1 MSLFDNLL
9 AELEE
14 EILSSA
20 PAAPGAEAEAEAEA
34 GHFRRLMATV
44 PHGDVSSLVPAYEKL
59 RGDMGRDFLALGL
72 LAGGYPPGTP
82 PFLTGRDHRVV
93 VAAALLT
100 YPEQCGPWWRTA
112 RALGTRQAVCL
123 PVRNLLQ
130 VVRATREF
138 RPRARRWVRRTVL
151 QYLTALAADE
161 AAWERQVLV
170 DGHSLERLIRMVRA
184 PVPERLM
191 RPLRD
196 RRCWTEWPVLSVA
209 RRFAAACREGGP
221 EAGTQVLAEAEQR
234 GVRLPL
240 LFLEGV
246 ADVYRLE
253 LLPHVIPL
261 MTGKQLLQRLSRL
274 NEAGALVEG
283 CGAWEAIA
291 RVLGRAA
298 GDPRVAP
305 ADVRRARDLVAGLP
319 PHVEVALARLEE
331 ARRAALPAGPVP
343 GWAGREVCLVVDKSG
358 SMEPAIT
365 AAGQLAA
372 FLADQGARV
381 TVVVFDSQ
389 ARVLAPEVGSDG
401 RPDWRATFRGIRA
414 GGWTSIGAALQKA
427 AEVAAGADL
436 WVVLTDGAC
445 NTPPYAERN
454 SPRPERGRAAVM
466 WFNRNPS
473 PGFAAW
479 VRENRAEE
487 FQPPVRAGRLDYA
500 ALDDL
505 ARLCGAG
512 SALEEWLA
520 SVPSHVVAAIVRGEG

>member
-1 MSLFDNLL
+1 ML
-9 AELEE
+9 AELEQDMFR
-14 EILSSA
+14 SVASTVA
-20 PAAPGAEAEAEAEA
+20 PASVQTEAEVTLR
-34 GHFRRLMATV
+34 GIMASV
-44 PHGDVSSLVPAYEKL
+44 PHGDVVSLVPAYEKL

-72 LAGGYPPGTP
+72 LAGGYPPGTL

-112 RALGTRQAVCL
+112 RALGARQAVCL

-130 VVRATREF
+130 VVRTTREF
-138 RPRARRWVRRTVL
+138 RPRARRWVRSTVL
-151 QYLTALAADE
+151 RYLSTLAADE
-161 AAWERQVLV
+161 AAWERQVLM
-170 DGHSLERLIRMVRA
+170 DGRSLEHLIRAVRA

-196 RRCWTEWPVLSVA
+196 RRSWAEWPVLSVA
-209 RRFAAACREGGP
+209 RRFAAVCREGGP
-221 EAGTQVLAEAEQR
+221 EAGAQVLAEAEER
-234 GVRLPL
+234 GIRLPL

-253 LLPHVIPL
+253 LLPRVIPL

-283 CGAWEAIA
+283 SGAWEAVA
-291 RVLGRAA
+291 RVLERAA
-298 GDPRVAP
+298 EDPRVAP
-305 ADVRRARDLVAGLP
+305 ADVRRARDLVVSVP
-319 PHVEVALARLEE
+319 PHVEAALARLEE

-343 GWAGREVCLVVDKSG
+343 GWVGREVCLVVDKSG

-365 AAGQLAA
+365 AVGQLAA

-381 TVVVFDSQ
+381 TVIVFDSL
-389 ARVLAPEVGSDG
+389 ARVLVPEVAPDG

-427 AEVAAGADL
+427 AEVAADADL

-445 NTPPYAERN
+445 NTRPYAERN
-454 SPRPERGRAAVM
+454 SPHPERGRVAVM

-473 PGFAAW
+473 AGFAAW

-487 FQPPVRAGRLDYA
+487 FLPPMRGGKLDYA

-505 ARLCGAG
+505 ARLCVAG
-512 SALEEWLA
+512 PAIEEWL
-520 SVPSHVVAAIVRGEG
+520 STVPSHVVAAIVRGER

>member
-1 MSLFDNLL
+1 MSVFEVLL
-9 AELEE
+9 SELEQE
-14 EILSSA
+14 MLSSAVISA
-20 PAAPGAEAEAEAEA
+20 PAAEAEADTFQAI
-34 GHFRRLMATV
+34 MAHV
-44 PHGDVSSLVPAYEKL
+44 PHGDVGSLVPAYEKL
-59 RGDMGRDFLALGL
+59 RRDMGRDFLALGL
-72 LAGGYPPGTP
+72 LAGGYPPETP

-112 RALGTRQAVCL
+112 RALGARQAVCL

-130 VVRATREF
+130 VVRTTREF

-151 QYLTALAADE
+151 QYLSALAADE

-170 DGHSLERLIRMVRA
+170 DGRSLARLIRAVRA

-191 RPLRD
+191 KPLRN
-196 RRCWTEWPVLSVA
+196 RRCWADWPVLSVA
-209 RRFAAACREGGP
+209 RRFVVAYREGGP
-221 EAGTQVLAEAEQR
+221 EAGAQVLAEAEER

-246 ADVYRLE
+246 ADIYCPE
-253 LLPHVIPL
+253 LLPRVIPL

-274 NEAGALVEG
+274 DEAGALEEG
-283 CGAWEAIA
+283 SRTWEAVA
-291 RVLGRAA
+291 RVLERAA

-305 ADVRRARDLVAGLP
+305 ADVRRARDLVVLP
-319 PHVEVALARLEE
+319 AHVEEALARLEE

-381 TVVVFDSQ
+381 TAVVFDSS
-389 ARVLAPEVGSDG
+389 ARVLAPEVGSDE
-401 RPDWRATFRGIRA
+401 RPDWRATFRGVRA
-414 GGWTSIGAALQKA
+414 SGQTSIGAALRKA

-436 WVVLTDGAC
+436 WVILTDGAC
-445 NTPPYAERN
+445 NTPPSAEEN
-454 SPRPERGRAAVM
+454 SPRPERGRVAVM
-466 WFNRNPS
+466 WFNPDPA
-473 PGFAAW
+473 PGFWRWLRAVGAEQFVPR
-479 VRENRAEE
+479 VRE
-487 FQPPVRAGRLDYA
+487 GRLDYA

-505 ARLCGAG
+505 TRLCVAGAD
-512 SALEEWLA
+512 LKEWLS
-520 SVPSHVVAAIVRGEG
+520 SVPSHVIAGILGGR